1 MSSRRSGQF
10 SVETEVHRPSSIV
23 HRLGASHRDRR
34 QYSAKKTLT
43 VPSKLTFGNLTAQ
56 KKFNDVTLVCE
67 DHKLEKAHK
76 VILARK

>member
-1 MSSRRSGQF
+1 MGYARWHCFYKGNIDKCHLCVNGQALL
-10 SVETEVHRPSSIV
+10 S
-23 HRLGASHRDRR
+23 RDRR